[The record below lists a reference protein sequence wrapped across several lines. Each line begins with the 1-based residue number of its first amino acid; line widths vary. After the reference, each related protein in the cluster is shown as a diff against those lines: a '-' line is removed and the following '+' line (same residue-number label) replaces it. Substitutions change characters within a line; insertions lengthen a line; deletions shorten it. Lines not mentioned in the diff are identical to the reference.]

1 MSASQSSS
9 VVVPTGY
16 KFRPTDEELVRDYLY
31 NKVNGIPFKW
41 VDLVPEYEGYGTK
54 EPCQIWE
61 EFGGLNSNNGSEES
75 QLCFFTK
82 GSCFKQT
89 IDEEGCCWKSDG
101 SEEWIKDVVDSV
113 TNVRI
118 GVRKTYYYKNDESED
133 NNNWIMH
140 ELSLD
145 DSLVLQQAM
154 FKDYVVCRIK
164 KNLEEDENQL
174 EFTASDEV
182 NLEEDNE
189 EDENQLEVTA
199 DDEVNLEED
208 ENQLEVTANDEVN
221 LFIGP
226 KVTQSG
232 GISTMERDLQV
243 KTTERLDD
251 YALGR
256 N

>member
-133 NNNWIMH
+133 NNKWIMH

-145 DSLVLQQAM
+145 DSLVLQQPM
-154 FKDYVVCRIK
+154 VMHTSLYVVFCFCCWNYILNSIAYNSF
-164 KNLEEDENQL
+164 KNTFLKIL
-174 EFTASDEV
+174 IYRV
-182 NLEEDNE
+182 
-189 EDENQLEVTA
+189 
-199 DDEVNLEED
+199 
-208 ENQLEVTANDEVN
+208 
-221 LFIGP
+221 
-226 KVTQSG
+226 
-232 GISTMERDLQV
+232 
-243 KTTERLDD
+243 
-251 YALGR
+251 
-256 N
+256 

>member
-1 MSASQSSS
+1 M
-9 VVVPTGY
+9 
-16 KFRPTDEELVRDYLY
+16 
-31 NKVNGIPFKW
+31 
-41 VDLVPEYEGYGTK
+41 
-54 EPCQIWE
+54 
-61 EFGGLNSNNGSEES
+61 
-75 QLCFFTK
+75 
-82 GSCFKQT
+82 
-89 IDEEGCCWKSDG
+89 
-101 SEEWIKDVVDSV
+101 
-113 TNVRI
+113 
-118 GVRKTYYYKNDESED
+118 
-133 NNNWIMH
+133 
-140 ELSLD
+140 
-145 DSLVLQQAM
+145 LQ

-182 NLEEDNE
+182 NLEEDN
-189 EDENQLEVTA
+189 
-199 DDEVNLEED
+199 EED

>member
-1 MSASQSSS
+1 M
-9 VVVPTGY
+9 
-16 KFRPTDEELVRDYLY
+16 
-31 NKVNGIPFKW
+31 
-41 VDLVPEYEGYGTK
+41 
-54 EPCQIWE
+54 
-61 EFGGLNSNNGSEES
+61 
-75 QLCFFTK
+75 
-82 GSCFKQT
+82 
-89 IDEEGCCWKSDG
+89 
-101 SEEWIKDVVDSV
+101 
-113 TNVRI
+113 
-118 GVRKTYYYKNDESED
+118 
-133 NNNWIMH
+133 
-140 ELSLD
+140 
-145 DSLVLQQAM
+145 LQ

-182 NLEEDNE
+182 NLEEDN